1 MRQGNHGRRPRGGR
15 PNRRPGPLKAQT
27 FDSNGPDVRIRG
39 NAHQVYEKYLN
50 LARDATAGG
59 DRVLAESY
67 WQFAEHYYRIIHE
80 STDPESPGS
89 HRPHFRDPR
98 YEDRD
103 GQWDDDDQ
111 GGQDQPREQQR
122 DQNRGHQQG
131 RQDGGRDGNRG
142 DGNRNEG
149 GRDGNRQER
158 GDAQAN
164 QREGGQ
170 RDGNQ
175 RDGGQRDGGQRDG
188 GQREGGREQNPRRGR
203 QQAESRDDEDR
214 TAVPVGSALPAARD
228 RARIGYSV
236 AAGSIA
242 EVIGRC
248 PLSETLRAAPE
259 AWREKLQC
267 LVDGMTTAGLIPM
280 SYGSLAWQFVT
291 GLPYLRDT
299 SDIDVAVKEAE
310 AMPLP
315 DPATMFDDTFKE
327 LTWMLEEQKAQLLE
341 ELEQRP

>member
-59 DRVLAESY
+59 DCVLAESY

-214 TAVPVGSALPAARD
+214 TGLERTLGGNRANRDESAEEVNGHGEAAEGGDERPAKAEGRGRSRLRRRQQASD
-228 RARIGYSV
+228 EGDSGPGRRPFPPRADDEG
-236 AAGSIA
+236 A
-242 EVIGRC
+242 E
-248 PLSETLRAAPE
+248 
-259 AWREKLQC
+259 
-267 LVDGMTTAGLIPM
+267 
-280 SYGSLAWQFVT
+280 
-291 GLPYLRDT
+291 
-299 SDIDVAVKEAE
+299 
-310 AMPLP
+310 
-315 DPATMFDDTFKE
+315 PATAE
-327 LTWMLEEQKAQLLE
+327 SGEEG
-341 ELEQRP
+341 